1 MVDGN
6 IHNIDTYIKGMS
18 TTLTD
23 KLWWSDLIP
32 DEIDT
37 VIDYGCAQ
45 GDLALLM
52 QDKYQYIG
60 IDNSSEMLQ
69 LARHNHILHFGRSSE
84 FYPSLIEANG
94 KYDPSKTVL
103 VLNSVMH
110 EIFSYLSDAEI
121 HALFEEMFGN
131 GIRCVAIRDMHLP
144 DTEDLNKIG
153 TRNNKARIEQSYRYS
168 YLWTEYMNYMMYGR
182 YSEGYRQ
189 EDKGRIAFE
198 RMPLYITEFLMK
210 YRYVENWR
218 REMRE
223 NYFWPWLQM
232 ISQYIRSD
240 GNEHGFYGI
249 AHESEFRVQF
259 IVDRIKEDFDI
270 DFDLNT
276 HRKVLLLAL

>member
-1 MVDGN
+1 MDD

-18 TTLTD
+18 TTLRD
-23 KLWWSDLIP
+23 KMWWLDLIP

-45 GDLALLM
+45 GDLAMLLP
-52 QDKYQYIG
+52 DKYRYIG
-60 IDNSSEMLQ
+60 IDNSPEMLQ
-69 LARHNHILHFGRSSE
+69 LARHNHVLHLGRHSE

-94 KYDPSKTVL
+94 KYEPTTTVL

-110 EIFSYLSDAEI
+110 EIFSYLSPAEI
-121 HALFEEMFGN
+121 HALFEEMFGS

-144 DTEDLNKIG
+144 DEESLEKIG
-153 TRNNKARIEQSYRYS
+153 TRSNKARIEQSHRYS

-189 EDKGRIAFE
+189 EDNGRIAFE

-240 GNEHGFYGI
+240 GNEHGFYAV
-249 AHESEFRVQF
+249 AHESEFRIPF
-259 IVDRIKEDFDI
+259 IVDKIKEDFDI